1 MCATRDE
8 LRLSRS
14 VCVLVLNTLINSVLV
29 FKVKPWCFWSSLTD
43 CDRIVFHSEAL
54 KMMKYS
60 SWLSFFVLWFVLFL
74 LVLFSVHS
82 LLIFCFHFSKF
93 IYLFSFQLFLFFTLS
108 YTLVILF
115 ILHFVHAFI
124 RSLALFLLFLFVLSF
139 LCVFLRLFFC
149 LLNYSL
155 IHSYLFVVPFVLFFF
170 C

>member
-1 MCATRDE
+1 MNVCATRDE

-60 SWLSFFVLWFVLFL
+60 SRLSFFVLWFVLFL

-82 LLIFCFHFSKF
+82 LLIF
-93 IYLFSFQLFLFFTLS
+93 LFSFFKNHLFIQFIYSVFSSFCFSLFRILWLFCLFFTLF
-108 YTLVILF
+108 TLS
-115 ILHFVHAFI
+115 FV
-124 RSLALFLLFLFVLSF
+124 LLLFFS
-139 LCVFLRLFFC
+139 C
-149 LLNYSL
+149 
-155 IHSYLFVVPFVLFFF
+155 SYLFFHSYVYFFGSF
-170 C
+170 SVC